1 MEDEGA
7 PGWQRNNYA
16 SMFAVFLLCITFSF
30 TIPFLP
36 LYLRQLDPGLTGQ
49 EAALWAG
56 IATALGGVGSFV
68 SGPIWGILGDRYG
81 RKPMLIRACFGGAVG
96 LTLFGFATSVWQ
108 VVAIRTFI
116 GVMAGAPAAAMAL
129 IAAGTPA
136 KRLPKA
142 LGQFQ
147 GATLGGIALGPV
159 IAAVFIAAFG
169 YRPTF
174 VVAGILM
181 FSGALVTVFMIK
193 EPTRALAAKPG
204 SGSKSL
210 RTVLRSP
217 LAGAALMLV
226 LLLSFAAPMVQPVLP
241 TYVVSL
247 LPSGPNG
254 TVIIG
259 WIFFGMS
266 AASAIAAVY
275 AGRMISKAGHQR
287 MLLIAA
293 LGIAVFLIPMAFVN
307 TVLALA
313 LFAICMSL
321 FQGLLTTSAVSLL
334 PTVVTAAALSS
345 MFGLYQ
351 SVQALSSQL
360 GPALGGII
368 AVKFSYQAVF
378 IFAAGALLLLGL
390 PMFWVFQKV
399 AAKYKVEAEPDDV
412 HQIEPEPDAGVHQ
425 SGVPDQIEKSVD
437 SQTPSTGR

>member
-36 LYLRQLDPGLTGQ
+36 LYLRQLDPSLTGP

-81 RKPMLIRACFGGAVG
+81 RKPMLIRACFGGAIG
-96 LTLFGFATSVWQ
+96 LTLFGFATSIWQ

-136 KRLPKA
+136 SRLPKA

-204 SGSKSL
+204 SGGKSL
-210 RTVLRSP
+210 RTVLNSP
-217 LAGAALMLV
+217 LAWAALMLV
-226 LLLSFAAPMVQPVLP
+226 LMLSFAAPMVQPVLP
-241 TYVVSL
+241 TYVLTL
-247 LPSGPNG
+247 LPSGVNG

-266 AASAIAAVY
+266 AASAMAAVY
-275 AGRMISKAGHQR
+275 AGRLISRAGHQR
-287 MLLIAA
+287 MLLISAI
-293 LGIAVFLIPMAFVN
+293 GIAVFLIPMAFVN
-307 TVLALA
+307 TVIALA
-313 LFAICMSL
+313 LFAVCMSL

-360 GPALGGII
+360 GPALGGVI
-368 AVKFSYQAVF
+368 AVQFGYQAVF
-378 IFAAGALLLLGL
+378 IIAAGALMLLGL
-390 PMFWVFQKV
+390 PMFLVFKRV
-399 AAKYKVEAEPDDV
+399 AAKYQVQAEPEEI
-412 HQIEPEPDAGVHQ
+412 HEIEPHAEAAEA
-425 SGVPDQIEKSVD
+425 DQIEKSVD

>member
-36 LYLRQLDPGLTGQ
+36 LYIQDLDPTLTGE

-56 IATALGGVGSFV
+56 IATALGGVGAFV

-81 RKPMLIRACFGGAVG
+81 RKPMLIRACFGGAIG
-96 LTLFGFATSVWQ
+96 LTLFGFATNIWQ

-136 KRLPKA
+136 ARLPKA

-159 IAAVFIAAFG
+159 IAAVFIAGFG

-204 SGSKSL
+204 SGGKSL
-210 RTVLRSP
+210 RTVLHSP
-217 LAGAALMLV
+217 LAWAALMLV

-241 TYVVSL
+241 TYVLSI
-247 LPSGPNG
+247 LPSGANG

-275 AGRMISKAGHQR
+275 AGRLISRAGLQR
-287 MLLIAA
+287 ILLISAV
-293 LGIAVFLIPMAFVN
+293 GIAVFLIPMAFVN

-360 GPALGGII
+360 GPALGGVI
-368 AVKFSYQAVF
+368 AVQYGYQAVF
-378 IFAAGALLLLGL
+378 IIAAAALLLLGL
-390 PMFWVFQKV
+390 PMFLVFKKV
-399 AAKYKVEAEPDDV
+399 AAKYPLEVEPEEI
-412 HQIEPEPDAGVHQ
+412 HQIEPHLEAADQ
-425 SGVPDQIEKSVD
+425 TQIEKSVD

>member
-36 LYLRQLDPGLTGQ
+36 LYLNQLDSSLTGQ
-49 EAALWAG
+49 QAALWAG
-56 IATALGGVGSFV
+56 IATALGGLGSFV

-81 RKPMLIRACFGGAVG
+81 RKPMLIRACFGGAIG
-96 LTLFGFATSVWQ
+96 LTLFGFATSIWQ

-116 GVMAGAPAAAMAL
+116 GIMAGAPAAAMAL

-136 KRLPKA
+136 TRLPKA

-174 VVAGILM
+174 IVAGILM

-204 SGSKSL
+204 SGTLGL
-210 RTVLRSP
+210 RTVLKSP
-217 LAGAALMLV
+217 LAWAALMLV

-241 TYVVSL
+241 TYILTL
-247 LPSGPNG
+247 LPDPEHGG

-275 AGRMISKAGHQR
+275 AGRLISRAGHQR
-287 MLLIAA
+287 MLLIGAI
-293 LGIAVFLIPMAFVN
+293 GIAVFLIPMAFVN

-360 GPALGGII
+360 GPALGGVI
-368 AVKFSYQAVF
+368 AVQFGYQAVF
-378 IFAAGALLLLGL
+378 LIAAAALMILGL
-390 PMFWVFQKV
+390 PMFVVFKRV
-399 AAKYKVEAEPDDV
+399 AAKYKVEAEPEEV
-412 HQIEPEPDAGVHQ
+412 HPIEPHIQ
-425 SGVPDQIEKSVD
+425 THTKDQIEKSVD

>member
-1 MEDEGA
+1 MDDLGA

-16 SMFAVFLLCITFSF
+16 SMLAVFLLCITFSF

-36 LYLRQLDPGLTGQ
+36 LFIKELDPSLTGQ

-68 SGPIWGILGDRYG
+68 SGPIWGMLGDRYG
-81 RKPMLIRACFGGAVG
+81 RKPMLIRACFGGAIG
-96 LTLFGFATSVWQ
+96 LTLFGFATNIWQ

-116 GVMAGAPAAAMAL
+116 GIMAGAPAAAMAL

-147 GATLGGIALGPV
+147 GATLGGIAIGPV
-159 IAAVFIAAFG
+159 VAAVFIAAWG
-169 YRPTF
+169 YQTTF
-174 VVAGILM
+174 IVAGILM

-193 EPTRALAAKPG
+193 EPKQALAAKPG
-204 SGSKSL
+204 AGTQGL
-210 RTVLRSP
+210 RTVLKSP
-217 LAGAALMLV
+217 LAWSALMLV
-226 LLLSFAAPMVQPVLP
+226 LVLSFAAPMVQPVLP
-241 TYVVSL
+241 PYVISI
-247 LPSGPNG
+247 LPADANG

-259 WIFFGMS
+259 WLFFGMS

-275 AGRMISKAGHQR
+275 AGKLISKAGHQR
-287 MLLIAA
+287 MLLISAI
-293 LGIAVFLIPMAFVN
+293 GVAVMLVPMAFVN
-307 TVLALA
+307 TVWALSI
-313 LFAICMSL
+313 FAILMML

-351 SVQALSSQL
+351 SVQALSGQL
-360 GPALGGII
+360 GPALGGVV
-368 AVKFSYQAVF
+368 AVNLSYQAVF
-378 IFAAGALLLLGL
+378 VIAALALTVLGI
-390 PMFWVFQKV
+390 PMFLVFKRIAATYSV
-399 AAKYKVEAEPDDV
+399 AQEPD
-412 HQIEPEPDAGVHQ
+412 EDAH
-425 SGVPDQIEKSVD
+425 QIEKSVD

>member
-1 MEDEGA
+1 MDDEGA

-36 LYLRQLDPGLTGQ
+36 LYLQELQPGLTGP

-68 SGPIWGILGDRYG
+68 SGPIWGMLGDRYG
-81 RKPMLIRACFGGAVG
+81 RKPMLIRACFGGAIG
-96 LTLFGFATSVWQ
+96 LTFFGFATSIWQ

-136 KRLPKA
+136 QRLPKA

-174 VVAGILM
+174 VVAGVLM

-193 EPTRALAAKPG
+193 EPQQALAAKPG
-204 SGSKSL
+204 AGMQGL

-217 LAGAALMLV
+217 LAWAALVLV
-226 LLLSFAAPMVQPVLP
+226 MLLSFAAPMVQPVLP
-241 TYVVSL
+241 TYVLSL
-247 LPSGPNG
+247 LPDGVNG

-275 AGRMISKAGHQR
+275 AGRLISKAGLQR
-287 MLLIAA
+287 ILLIAA
-293 LGIAVFLIPMAFVN
+293 VGIAVFLVPMGFVN
-307 TVLALA
+307 SVIALA
-313 LFAICMSL
+313 LLAVVMSL

-351 SVQALSSQL
+351 SVQALSAQL
-360 GPALGGII
+360 GPALGGAF
-368 AVKFSYQAVF
+368 AVKFGYQAVF
-378 IFAAGALLLLGL
+378 MIAAGAMVLLGL
-390 PMFWVFQKV
+390 PMFLVFKRV
-399 AAKYKVEAEPDDV
+399 AAKHTISVEPLVAQQIQPEAIGSAEIQGQP
-412 HQIEPEPDAGVHQ
+412 
-425 SGVPDQIEKSVD
+425 QIEKSVD

>member
-1 MEDEGA
+1 MDDQGA

-16 SMFAVFLLCITFSF
+16 SMLAVFLLCITFSF

-36 LYLRQLDPGLTGQ
+36 LFIKELDPSLTGQ

-68 SGPIWGILGDRYG
+68 SGPIWGMLGDRYG
-81 RKPMLIRACFGGAVG
+81 RKPMLIRACFGGAIG
-96 LTLFGFATSVWQ
+96 LTLFGFATNIWQ

-116 GVMAGAPAAAMAL
+116 GIMAGAPAAAMAL

-147 GATLGGIALGPV
+147 GATLGGIAIGPV
-159 IAAVFIAAFG
+159 VAAVFIAAWG
-169 YRPTF
+169 YQTTF
-174 VVAGILM
+174 IVAGILM

-193 EPTRALAAKPG
+193 EPKQALAAKPG
-204 SGSKSL
+204 AGTQGL
-210 RTVLRSP
+210 RTVLKSP
-217 LAGAALMLV
+217 LAWSALMLV
-226 LLLSFAAPMVQPVLP
+226 LVLSFAAPMVQPVLP
-241 TYVVSL
+241 PYVISI
-247 LPSGPNG
+247 LPADANG

-259 WIFFGMS
+259 WLFFGMS

-275 AGRMISKAGHQR
+275 AGKLISKAGHQR
-287 MLLIAA
+287 MLLISAI
-293 LGIAVFLIPMAFVN
+293 GVAVMLVPMAFVN
-307 TVLALA
+307 TVWALSI
-313 LFAICMSL
+313 FAILMML

-351 SVQALSSQL
+351 SVQALSGQL
-360 GPALGGII
+360 GPALGGVV
-368 AVKFSYQAVF
+368 AVNLSYQAVF
-378 IFAAGALLLLGL
+378 VIAALALTVLGI
-390 PMFWVFQKV
+390 PMFLVFKRIAATYSV
-399 AAKYKVEAEPDDV
+399 AQEPD
-412 HQIEPEPDAGVHQ
+412 EDAH
-425 SGVPDQIEKSVD
+425 QIEKSVD

>member
-16 SMFAVFLLCITFSF
+16 SMLAVFLLCVTFSF

-36 LYLRQLDPGLTGQ
+36 LFLKELDPTLTGP

-56 IATALGGVGSFV
+56 VATALGGVGSFV
-68 SGPIWGILGDRYG
+68 SGPIWGMLGDRYG
-81 RKPMLIRACFGGAVG
+81 RKPMLIRACFGGAIG
-96 LTLFGFATSVWQ
+96 LTLFGFATNIWQ

-116 GVMAGAPAAAMAL
+116 GIMAGAPAAAMAL

-147 GATLGGIALGPV
+147 GATLGGIAIGPV
-159 IAAVFIAAFG
+159 IAAVFIAAWG
-169 YRPTF
+169 YQTTF
-174 VVAGILM
+174 IVAGLLM

-193 EPTRALAAKPG
+193 EPKQALAAKPG
-204 SGSKSL
+204 AGKQGLS
-210 RTVLRSP
+210 TVLHSP
-217 LAGAALMLV
+217 LAWAALMLV
-226 LLLSFAAPMVQPVLP
+226 LLLSFAAPMVQPILPPYVISILP
-241 TYVVSL
+241 T
-247 LPSGPNG
+247 GANG

-259 WIFFGMS
+259 WLFFGMS
-266 AASAIAAVY
+266 AASAVAAVY
-275 AGRMISKAGHQR
+275 AGKLISKAGHQR

-293 LGIAVFLIPMAFVN
+293 IGVALFLVPMAFVN
-307 TVLALA
+307 TVWALA
-313 LFAICMSL
+313 FFAIVMML

-360 GPALGGII
+360 GPALGGIV
-368 AVKFSYQAVF
+368 AVHLGYQAVF
-378 IFAAGALLLLGL
+378 VIAAAALVLLGL
-390 PMFWVFQKV
+390 PMFMVFKRVAASYKV
-399 AAKYKVEAEPDDV
+399 AS
-412 HQIEPEPDAGVHQ
+412 EPEDEAH
-425 SGVPDQIEKSVD
+425 QIEKSVD

>member
-36 LYLRQLDPGLTGQ
+36 LYLQQLDPALTGQ

-68 SGPIWGILGDRYG
+68 SGPIWGMLGDRFG
-81 RKPMLIRACFGGAVG
+81 RKPMLIRACFGGAIG
-96 LTLFGFATSVWQ
+96 LTLFGFATNIWQ

-136 KRLPKA
+136 QRLPKA

-159 IAAVFIAAFG
+159 IAAIFIAGFG

-204 SGSKSL
+204 SGTHGL
-210 RTVLRSP
+210 RTVLKSP
-217 LAGAALMLV
+217 LAWAALMLV

-241 TYVVSL
+241 TYVLTL
-247 LPSGPNG
+247 LPSGVNG

-266 AASAIAAVY
+266 AASAVAAVY
-275 AGRMISKAGHQR
+275 AGRLISRAGLQR
-287 MLLIAA
+287 ILLIAA
-293 LGIAVFLIPMAFVN
+293 IGIAVFLIPMGFVN
-307 TVLALA
+307 SVIALA
-313 LFAICMSL
+313 LFAIVMSL

-360 GPALGGII
+360 GPALGGVI
-368 AVKFSYQAVF
+368 AVQFGYQAVF
-378 IFAAGALLLLGL
+378 IIAAAAMMVLGL
-390 PMFWVFQKV
+390 PMFLVFKKV
-399 AAKYKVEAEPDDV
+399 AATHTIE
-412 HQIEPEPDAGVHQ
+412 IEPVEIH
-425 SGVPDQIEKSVD
+425 QIEKSVG